1 MLARF
6 SDVREADPPTG
17 SWTGPQVG
25 SWRSSTT
32 RDEYVDA
39 VERVRARIAD
49 GDVYQANVCRVLA
62 APLPDPARADLAGL
76 ASLLASGNPA
86 PYAGA
91 VDLPAGCH
99 PAVPAGGVRVV
110 TASPELFL
118 SRDGDVVVSG
128 PIKGTGRTAGDLT
141 PKDDAENVMIVDL
154 VRNDLGAVSRTGSVS
169 RTAPAGA
176 RGAPRSRAP
185 GVVRPRRAARRH
197 RLGAAAGR
205 DLPARAP

>member
-1 MLARF
+1 MDAGR
-6 SDVREADPPTG
+6 
-17 SWTGPQVG
+17 QVG

-32 RDEYVDA
+32 RDEYVEA

-49 GDVYQANVCRVLA
+49 GDVYQANVCRVLS

-86 PYAGA
+86 PYAGV

-118 SRDGDVVVSG
+118 RRDGDVVVSG

-169 RTAPAGA
+169 VPHLLALEEHPGLVHLVSYV
-176 RGAPRSRAP
+176 RGELRDGTGWA
-185 GVVRPRRAARRH
+185 
-197 RLGAAAGR
+197 AAAGR
-205 DLPARAP
+205 DLPARAR